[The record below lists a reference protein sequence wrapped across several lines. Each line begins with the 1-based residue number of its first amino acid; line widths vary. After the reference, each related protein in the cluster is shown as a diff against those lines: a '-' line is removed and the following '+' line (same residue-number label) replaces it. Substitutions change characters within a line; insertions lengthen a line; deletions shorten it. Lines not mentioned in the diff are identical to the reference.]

1 MNTVEIVIPT
11 FNEELNIEELY
22 QKISTLIVKEKNY
35 KFKILFIDNC
45 STDNTQNILKNLAN
59 NNQDVKLIFNIK
71 NFGSSKSHFWG
82 VINTNSNIVV
92 TLAADLQEPVELIS
106 SFLRKWEEGFKIVM
120 GVKIV
125 KRKNFLNI
133 IKSLFYKILY
143 LLTENTIIENSTGFG
158 LYDKK
163 VIDRVKSYYNPYPFL
178 RTLVH
183 EFGYPYATVKY
194 EYLNRFK
201 GKSKINYF
209 YLYQIGINAII
220 SNSILPIR
228 VSSFIGFGIGLLCII
243 ASIIFLL
250 LKLIFWNFFQ
260 AGYAP
265 VIISIFFLFGLIFI
279 FIGFLGEYIGS
290 LINYNKKK
298 ELIIEKER
306 INFD

>member
-1 MNTVEIVIPT
+1 
-11 FNEELNIEELY
+11 
-22 QKISTLIVKEKNY
+22 
-35 KFKILFIDNC
+35 
-45 STDNTQNILKNLAN
+45 
-59 NNQDVKLIFNIK
+59 
-71 NFGSSKSHFWG
+71 
-82 VINTNSNIVV
+82 
-92 TLAADLQEPVELIS
+92 
-106 SFLRKWEEGFKIVM
+106 
-120 GVKIV
+120 
-125 KRKNFLNI
+125 
-133 IKSLFYKILY
+133 
-143 LLTENTIIENSTGFG
+143 
-158 LYDKK
+158 
-163 VIDRVKSYYNPYPFL
+163 
-178 RTLVH
+178 
-183 EFGYPYATVKY
+183 VKY
-194 EYLNRFK
+194 EYLNRLK

-209 YLYQIGINAII
+209 ELYQIGINAII

-265 VIISIFFLFGLIFI
+265 VIISIFFLFVLIFI